1 MKTSISKVRILI
13 VEDEALI
20 AEDIAIRLTVMNY
33 EIVGV
38 AQGVDQALKLIEQ
51 EKTIDLIL
59 IDIILKGDKDGVDLA
74 NIINASHKLPFIF
87 LTSHS
92 SEKIIDRIKNVKPDA
107 FLLKPFNDRQV
118 GVAIEIALAK
128 YFKKT
133 MNQRPEK
140 QLNLKSLDTAA
151 LHIKDSLFLKKNHHF
166 ERVPLVEILFL
177 QADNNYCTVYTTSN
191 RFVYSMVLKKIEAQL
206 PANQFLRIHRSYVIN
221 IKQINGFEGNTLFI
235 GDKKIPVSKT
245 YRKVVFDLF
254 DTI

>member
-133 MNQRPEK
+133 MNQRP
-140 QLNLKSLDTAA
+140 
-151 LHIKDSLFLKKNHHF
+151 
-166 ERVPLVEILFL
+166 
-177 QADNNYCTVYTTSN
+177 
-191 RFVYSMVLKKIEAQL
+191 
-206 PANQFLRIHRSYVIN
+206 
-221 IKQINGFEGNTLFI
+221 
-235 GDKKIPVSKT
+235 
-245 YRKVVFDLF
+245 
-254 DTI
+254 